1 MNALIAVLAFIAALG
16 PLIVF
21 HELGHYWVAR
31 WFNVRVL
38 RFSVGFGRPLFKLV
52 RGPDK
57 TEWTIGAIPFGGFV
71 AMLDER
77 EIEGAAGY
85 SETELKRA
93 FNRQSVWARI
103 AIVVAG
109 PVANF
114 IAAILVYTVVYLY
127 GVAEPRAIVAEP
139 APHSIA
145 ARAGVHGGDEITA
158 VDSHPVASLVSA
170 RFRLIQDAVDA
181 HDAQLTLHSAG
192 GGSRDVTL
200 DFSAMTPS
208 VIEGD
213 LMGTTGLVM
222 QLPAPVIESVDTA
235 SPALRGGLR
244 PEDRIVAVDDTPVSE
259 LQPFIK
265 IVRKSAGHALV
276 LHVIR
281 DGRQMA
287 LNVTPEVKQEGDA
300 PATGSIGVKLH
311 GPAMARVQ
319 YGLAD
324 SIDHALHQTYDMT
337 SLSGRMLVKMVQG
350 QISLKN
356 LSGPIT
362 IADYAGQSARLG
374 LGIFLGLIAFISINL
389 GLMNLMPIPM
399 LDGGHLLY
407 YCVEI
412 IQGRPP
418 SERFLEMSQRAG
430 MAVLACLMSVALFN
444 DFSRLLS

>member
-1 MNALIAVLAFIAALG
+1 MNTLIAVLAFIAALG

-31 WFNVRVL
+31 WFDVRVL

-77 EIEGAAGY
+77 EIEGASSY

-114 IAAILVYTVVYLY
+114 IAAILVYTAVYLY
-127 GVAEPRAIVAEP
+127 GAAEPRAILAEP
-139 APHSIA
+139 ARETIA
-145 ARAGVHGGDEITA
+145 ARAGVHAGDEITA
-158 VDSHPVASLVSA
+158 VDGHAVASLVSA

-181 HDAQLTLHSAG
+181 HNAQLTLHNASG
-192 GGSRDVTL
+192 GVRDVTL
-200 DFSAMTPS
+200 DFSGMTPS
-208 VIEGD
+208 AVEGD
-213 LMGTTGLVM
+213 LMGTTGLLLQM
-222 QLPAPVIESVDTA
+222 PPPVIEAVDPA
-235 SPALRGGLR
+235 SPAIRGGLR

-259 LQPFIK
+259 LEPFVK
-265 IVRKSAGHALV
+265 LVQKSAGHPLV
-276 LHVIR
+276 LHVLRNGSQI
-281 DGRQMA
+281 A
-287 LNVTPEVKQEGDA
+287 LNVTPEAKQQGDA
-300 PATGSIGVKLH
+300 PAFGTIGVKLH
-311 GPAMARVQ
+311 GPPMARVQ
-319 YGLAD
+319 YGLID
-324 SIDHALHQTYDMT
+324 SIDHSLHQTYDT
-337 SLSGRMLVKMVQG
+337 TALSARMLVKMVQG

>member
-1 MNALIAVLAFIAALG
+1 MTALIAVLAFIAALG

-31 WFNVRVL
+31 WFDVRVL
-38 RFSVGFGRPLFKLV
+38 RFSVGFGRPLFKIV
-52 RGPDK
+52 RGADK

-77 EIEGAAGY
+77 EIEGTSY

-103 AIVVAG
+103 AIAVAG

-127 GVAEPRAIVAEP
+127 GVSEPKAILAEP

-145 ARAGVHGGDEITA
+145 ARAGVHAGDEITA
-158 VDSHPVASLVSA
+158 VDGRAVASLVST

-181 HDAQLTLHSAG
+181 HDAHLTLHSAG
-192 GGSRDVTL
+192 GGTRDVTL
-200 DFSAMTPS
+200 DFSGMTPS

-213 LMGTTGLVM
+213 LMGTTGLLL
-222 QLPAPVIESVDTA
+222 QLPPPVIDSVTPA
-235 SPALRGGLR
+235 SPAARGGLQAG
-244 PEDRIVAVDDTPVSE
+244 DRIVAVGDTPVSQVE
-259 LQPFIK
+259 PFVKLI
-265 IVRKSAGHALV
+265 RQAAGHALV
-276 LHVIR
+276 LHVAR
-281 DGRQMA
+281 GDAQLL
-287 LNVTPEVKQEGDA
+287 LNVTPEVHQEGDQ
-300 PATGSIGVKLH
+300 PKSGSIGVGLK

-319 YGLAD
+319 YGLVD
-324 SIDHALHQTYDMT
+324 SIDHSLHQTYDMT
-337 SLSGRMLVKMVQG
+337 ALSARMLVKMVQG

>member
-1 MNALIAVLAFIAALG
+1 MTALIAVLAFIAALG

-38 RFSVGFGRPLFKLV
+38 RFSVGFGKPLFKIV

-77 EIEGAAGY
+77 EIEGVSSY
-85 SETELKRA
+85 SESELKRA
-93 FNRQSVWARI
+93 FNRQSVWARM

-114 IAAILVYTVVYLY
+114 IAAIVVYTMVYLY

-139 APHSIA
+139 APQSIA

-158 VDSHPVASLVSA
+158 VDGHLVPSLVSA

-181 HDAQLTLHSAG
+181 QNALLTLHSASG
-192 GGSRDVTL
+192 GVRDVTL
-200 DFSAMTPS
+200 DFSGMTPS
-208 VIEGD
+208 AIEGD
-213 LMGTTGLVM
+213 LMGSTGLLL
-222 QLPAPVIESVDTA
+222 QLPPPVIESVTPK
-235 SPALRGGLR
+235 SPAAQGGLQ
-244 PEDRIVAVDDTPVSE
+244 PQDRILAVDGTPVSE
-259 LQPFIK
+259 VEPFVKLI
-265 IVRKSAGHALV
+265 RKAPGRALV
-276 LHVIR
+276 LHVAR
-281 DGRQMA
+281 GNSLLD
-287 LNVTPEVKQEGDA
+287 LKVTPESHQEGDQ
-300 PATGSIGVKLH
+300 PANGSIGVSLQ

-319 YGLAD
+319 YGVID
-324 SIDHALHQTYDMT
+324 SVDHALHQTYDMT
-337 SLSGRMLVKMVQG
+337 ALSARMLVKMVQG

-418 SERFLEMSQRAG
+418 SDRFLEMSQRAG

>member
-1 MNALIAVLAFIAALG
+1 MNALIAVLAFVAALG

-38 RFSVGFGRPLFKLV
+38 RFSVGFGRPIFKIV
-52 RGPDK
+52 RGPDR

-77 EIEGAAGY
+77 EIEGASGY
-85 SETELKRA
+85 TETELKRA
-93 FNRQSVWARI
+93 FNRQSVWARS

-114 IAAILVYTVVYLY
+114 LAAILVYTVVYLY
-127 GVAEPRAIVAEP
+127 GVAEPRAFVAEP
-139 APHSIA
+139 APQSIA
-145 ARAGVHGGDEITA
+145 ARAGVHAGDEITA
-158 VDSHPVASLVSA
+158 VDGHPVASLVSA

-181 HDAQLTLHSAG
+181 HDAQLTLHSTG

-200 DFSAMTPS
+200 DFSGMTPS

-213 LMGTTGLVM
+213 LMGTTGLLLQM
-222 QLPAPVIESVDTA
+222 PAPVIEAVDPG
-235 SPALRGGLR
+235 SPAERGGLR
-244 PEDRIVAVDDTPVSE
+244 AEDRIVAVDDTPVDQLE
-259 LQPFIK
+259 PFVKLI
-265 IVRKSAGHALV
+265 RKAAGHVVV
-276 LHVIR
+276 LHVLRGDDHIS
-281 DGRQMA
+281 
-287 LNVTPEVKQEGDA
+287 LNVTPEARQQGDA
-300 PATGSIGVKLH
+300 PASGSIGVKLH

-319 YGLAD
+319 YHLLD
-324 SIDHALHQTYDMT
+324 SVDHSLHQTYDMT
-337 SLSGRMLVKMVQG
+337 ALSARMLVKMVQG